1 MYKTLKHFIFDIDV
15 ILCIMTLEMSS
26 YSNLRIKRINGM
38 LGSAAIKVSKVL
50 DIEQFFA
57 PTMETMKDVPN
68 RKGRMAELVLGKH
81 SN

>member
-1 MYKTLKHFIFDIDV
+1 MHNDTWNEFIN
-15 ILCIMTLEMSS
+15 
-26 YSNLRIKRINGM
+26 SNLGIKRINGM

-50 DIEQFFA
+50 DIEQFFFA